1 MIRVGIIG
9 ATGYVGGELLRIL
22 KIHPSVE
29 TIHAF
34 SRTEEGIPVSMIH
47 KNLKNLFDEPF
58 EKYSPNKIADSIDL
72 LFTAV
77 PHGTAMEI
85 VPELLDMGIKIIDMS
100 ADYRLPPEKFEKWYG
115 IKHKPLP
122 SKFSPIYGLPEMYRE
137 DIKKTQIV
145 AVPGCYATGA
155 ILATLPLVS
164 NQAVHPQK
172 IVITAMSGTSG
183 AGSSPS
189 EFLHHPEVYNNTKPY
204 SVMSHRHIPEM
215 ETVLSEALKE
225 DVKIGFVPILVPMVR
240 GILTVVNVF
249 PLKKQEEN
257 RFLEMYQDYYGQEP
271 FIRLIIEE
279 EKMIDG
285 SMKRKVGGFPY
296 TANVIG
302 TNFCDISLKNDERTN
317 QIAVISAIDNL
328 IKGAAGQAIQCMN
341 IMLNIKEPTGLNKLV
356 GAHPW

>member
-1 MIRVGIIG
+1 MVRVGIIG

-29 TIHAF
+29 KIHAF
-34 SRTEEGIPVSMIH
+34 SRTEEGKPVSMIH

-58 EKYSPNKIADSIDL
+58 EKYSPNNIVDSIDL

-85 VPELLDMGIKIIDMS
+85 VPEILEMGIKVIDMS

-122 SKFSPIYGLPEMYRE
+122 SKFTPVYGLPEMYRKE
-137 DIKKTQIV
+137 IKKTQIV

-155 ILATLPLVS
+155 ILATLPLVR
-164 NQAVHPQK
+164 NHAVHTQK

-183 AGSSPS
+183 AGSKPS
-189 EFLHHPEVYNNTKPY
+189 EFLHHPEVYNNAKPY
-204 SVMSHRHIPEM
+204 SVMSHRHIPEI
-215 ETVLSEALKE
+215 ENVLSDASKE
-225 DVKIGFVPILVPMVR
+225 NVKIGFVPVLVPMVR

-249 PLKKQEEN
+249 PLKEKEGN
-257 RFLEMYQDYYGQEP
+257 SFLEMYQDNYGQEP

-279 EKMIDG
+279 EKMVDG

-341 IMLNIKEPTGLNKLV
+341 IMLKIKEKEGLNKLV